1 MISTKQRFALKCLH
15 VYDKVLARY
24 NLVVIVSTET
34 GHILN
39 PLWYSIGGNFYC
51 FNLGFKK
58 KTTKKFESEIERLSD
73 DF

>member
-1 MISTKQRFALKCLH
+1 MISTKQRFALKCLY

-39 PLWYSIGGNFYC
+39 PL
-51 FNLGFKK
+51 
-58 KTTKKFESEIERLSD
+58 
-73 DF
+73 

>member
-15 VYDKVLARY
+15 VYDKALARY

-39 PLWYSIGGNFYC
+39 PL
-51 FNLGFKK
+51 
-58 KTTKKFESEIERLSD
+58 
-73 DF
+73 